1 MWHSS
6 LQGVTDEHH
15 TVPARRL
22 SPRSVMG
29 YGSHCFGYGVHEFM
43 WKTGL
48 FPTQLVGSYVKP
60 QWLADHDKVYAR
72 EGSWWRIDGA
82 HRAAAIDDGVRLA
95 VYDQNRAGVTFAT
108 DGEVRRQT
116 FSGHFYQL
124 GGIDQDN
131 PAEFTNFHNDVTE
144 YLKMKQKATNVGAD
158 LDKEEKSAPSM
169 KVLFP
174 SVHEKISWPGPMVV
188 DDLRFLKDYAER
200 RTKVTVIGPVTLSY
214 RLVDQGVYANQA
226 ELCFAI
232 ADALNQEL
240 KALSDAG
247 VDLVQVDEPE
257 VHFRYSQCKDFAVE
271 AINRMI
277 HGVECLTSVHVC
289 YGYSKNIALKEPS
302 PIYPQAVSL
311 IADSDIDALHTEYA
325 QPGHTPDF
333 LQSVGN
339 KDVAIGVLN
348 LDPDGEVESVESI
361 CRMVEGAMELIPP
374 ERISL
379 APDCGMWF
387 LPREF
392 AYAKMRAM
400 CLAADTLR
408 NRYA

>member
-1 MWHSS
+1 
-6 LQGVTDEHH
+6 
-15 TVPARRL
+15 
-22 SPRSVMG
+22 
-29 YGSHCFGYGVHEFM
+29 M
-43 WKTGL
+43 WKTEL

-60 QWLADHDKVYAR
+60 QWLADHNKVYAK
-72 EGSWWRIDGA
+72 EGTWWRVEPEF
-82 HRAAAIDDGVRLA
+82 REQAIDDAVRLA
-95 VYDQNRAGVTFAT
+95 VYDQNLAGVTFAT

-131 PAEFTNFHNDVTE
+131 PSEFTNFHNDITE

-158 LDKEEKSAPSM
+158 VSKDTKPANPQ

-174 SVHEKISWPGPMVV
+174 SVREKIHWPGPMVV
-188 DDLRFLKDYAER
+188 SDIPFLKRYAAN
-200 RTKVTVIGPVTLSY
+200 RTKITVIGPVTLSY
-214 RLVDQGVYANQA
+214 RLVDCGVYNNHA

-232 ADALNQEL
+232 ADAMNQEL
-240 KALSDAG
+240 KALAAAG
-247 VDLVQVDEPE
+247 VDLIQIDEPE
-257 VHFRYSQCKDFAVE
+257 VHFRYSQCKDFTVE

-277 HGVECLTSVHVC
+277 KDVDCLTSVHVC

-302 PIYPQAVSL
+302 PIYPKAVQL
-311 IADSDIDALHTEYA
+311 ISETEVDAIHTEYA

-333 LQSVGN
+333 LQSVGD

-348 LDPDGEVESVESI
+348 LDPEGEVESVESI
-361 CRMVEGAMELIPP
+361 RQLILGAMEVVAK

-387 LPREF
+387 LPRDF
-392 AYAKMRAM
+392 AYRKLKAM
-400 CLAADTLR
+400 CLAAESLR
-408 NRYA
+408 NQFS

>member
-1 MWHSS
+1 MWS
-6 LQGVTDEHH
+6 TD
-15 TVPARRL
+15 
-22 SPRSVMG
+22 
-29 YGSHCFGYGVHEFM
+29 
-43 WKTGL
+43 L

-60 QWLADHDKVYAR
+60 AWLADHDKVYAK
-72 EGSWWRIDGA
+72 EGSWWRVGND
-82 HRAAAIDDGVRLA
+82 HLQDAIDDGVRLA
-95 VYDQNRAGVTFAT
+95 IYEQNRAGITFAT

-131 PAEFTNFHNDVTE
+131 PGEFTNFQNDVMD

-158 LDKEEKSAPSM
+158 LDKDATPKEPM

-174 SVHEKISWPGPMVV
+174 SVREKISWPGPMVV
-188 DDLRFLKDYAER
+188 GDVGFLKRYADR
-200 RTKVTVIGPVTLSY
+200 RTKITLIGPVTLSY
-214 RLVDQGVYANQA
+214 RLVDQGVYGSQA

-232 ADALNQEL
+232 AEAMNQEM
-240 KALSDAG
+240 KALSAAG
-247 VDLVQVDEPE
+247 VDLIQIDEPE

-271 AINRMI
+271 AINRMV
-277 HGVECLTSVHVC
+277 HGVDCLTSVHVC

-302 PIYPQAVSL
+302 PIYPQAVSM
-311 IADSDIDALHTEYA
+311 IAASNVDALHTEYA
-325 QPGHTPDF
+325 QPGHSPDF
-333 LQSVGN
+333 LESVGD

-361 CRMVEGAMELIPP
+361 CKMIEGAMEVIPK

-387 LPREF
+387 LPRDF
-392 AYAKMRAM
+392 AYRKMQAM
-400 CLAADTLR
+400 CLAASALR
-408 NRYA
+408 NRYS

>member
-1 MWHSS
+1 
-6 LQGVTDEHH
+6 
-15 TVPARRL
+15 
-22 SPRSVMG
+22 
-29 YGSHCFGYGVHEFM
+29 M

-60 QWLADHDKVYAR
+60 KWLADHDKVYAK
-72 EGSWWRIDGA
+72 EGTWWSIPEA
-82 HRAAAIDDGVRLA
+82 HRQEAIDDAVRLA
-95 VYDQNRAGVTFAT
+95 IYDQNLAGVTFAT

-116 FSGHFYQL
+116 FSGHFYNL

-131 PAEFTNFHNDVTE
+131 PAEFTNFHNDITE

-158 LDKEEKSAPSM
+158 LEQEEKPKEPM

-174 SVHEKISWPGPMVV
+174 AVREKITWPGPMVV
-188 DDLRFLKDYAER
+188 SDIPFLKSYAANR
-200 RTKVTVIGPVTLSY
+200 SKITVIGPVTLSY
-214 RLVDQGVYANQA
+214 RLVDQGVYPNHA

-240 KALSDAG
+240 KALSAAG
-247 VDLVQVDEPE
+247 VDLIQIDEPE
-257 VHFRYSQCKDFAVE
+257 VHFRYSQCKDFTVE

-277 HGVECLTSVHVC
+277 KDVECLTSVHVC

-302 PIYPQAVSL
+302 PIYPKAVQL
-311 IADSDIDALHTEYA
+311 ISETDVDAIHTEYA

-333 LQSVGN
+333 LHSVGD

-348 LDPDGEVESVESI
+348 LDPQGEVEEVESI
-361 CRMVEGAMELIPP
+361 RNLIIGAMEVIPK

-387 LPREF
+387 LERDF
-392 AYAKMRAM
+392 AFRKIKSM
-400 CLAADTLR
+400 CLAAESLR
-408 NRYA
+408 NQFG